1 MAVLLYIPLCRL
13 VLGFLVVVPTYTLHA
28 GDSINRLWRVYS
40 GTSTSVCTVGLL
52 LVCVQ
57 WDLY

>member
-13 VLGFLVVVPTYTLHA
+13 VLGFLIVVPTYALH
-28 GDSINRLWRVYS
+28 GDDSINRPWCVYS
-40 GTSTSVCTVGLL
+40 RTSTGVCTVGLL

-57 WDLY
+57 